1 MFTLVKQQG
10 MKEFYYCRDAQWHPS
25 AELNAVVKPCV
36 YKSETDAR
44 KAWER
49 IGKPAITFSQEVK
62 TQTKKLLQ

>member
-1 MFTLVKQQG
+1 MFTLVKLQG
-10 MKEFYYCRDAQWHPS
+10 IKEFYYCKDAGWHPS
-25 AELNAVVKPCV
+25 AELNAVIKPCV
-36 YKSETDAR
+36 YKSENDAR